1 MPIEEQ
7 VEEVEETTEETAE
20 EVEETEA
27 ETEEV
32 EETSEDASDEGDDS
46 EDSEDVDFACGSDKK
61 KKYAEEDKK
70 KKAGTK
76 NSLESEDMQAEFEA
90 MKKELEELREF
101 KLQQENLKKEALINK
116 YFMLSDEDK
125 ADVMAH
131 KTEYSYEE
139 IEEKLALAY
148 VRKNVDFTTI
158 DGEVE
163 QEEESPI
170 TTFSLDNQS
179 AGFVPPMVEALRQV
193 KENNF

>member
-1 MPIEEQ
+1 
-7 VEEVEETTEETAE
+7 
-20 EVEETEA
+20 
-27 ETEEV
+27 
-32 EETSEDASDEGDDS
+32 
-46 EDSEDVDFACGSDKK
+46 
-61 KKYAEEDKK
+61 
-70 KKAGTK
+70 
-76 NSLESEDMQAEFEA
+76 

-125 ADVMAH
+125 ADVVAH
-131 KTEYSYEE
+131 KTEYSYEK

-158 DGEVE
+158 NGEVE